1 MKKKLEAELI
11 SIAHKILKLKGRED
25 VKKMHEQVA
34 VLYEKLSVLKFAE
47 ENAEAGMPSIGSN
60 SSFFGMLDSA
70 FNNKISDS
78 IEVEDKVYIKLE
90 DEEDNKDDIM
100 EHAIHKIKDMATLM
114 PDKIDEP
121 VAKPDFDEI
130 TAGFKET
137 PVFEPVTKATSSVS
151 FEKKSLNDKL
161 NINKLNIGLNDKI
174 AFINKLF
181 NGKSED
187 YDRVISQLNTT
198 ETFTEAQQFITTM
211 IKPDY
216 NNWQGKE
223 EFEDRFLEIIEAKFN

>member
-1 MKKKLEAELI
+1 MKKKLESELI
-11 SIAHKILKLKGRED
+11 SIAHKILKLKGKED

-34 VLYEKLSVLKFAE
+34 LLYEKLSVLKFAE

-90 DEEDNKDDIM
+90 DDEDNKDDIM

-114 PDKIDEP
+114 PDKVDEP
-121 VAKPDFDEI
+121 KAKPDFDEI
-130 TAGFKET
+130 TAGFQET
-137 PVFEPVTKATSSVS
+137 PIFEPVTKVTSSFSV
-151 FEKKSLNDKL
+151 EKKSLNDKL
-161 NINKLNIGLNDKI
+161 NVNKLSIGLNDKI
-174 AFINKLF
+174 AFINQLF
-181 NGKSED
+181 DGKSED

-198 ETFTEAQQFITTM
+198 ETFTEAQQFINTM

-216 NNWQGKE
+216 NNWQDKE
-223 EFEDRFLEIIEAKFN
+223 EIEERFLEIIHAKFS